1 MLCSHK
7 YDKLRDKAQLN
18 TRFSVQTNA
27 NSDHKHTKAKEP
39 SCRRTN
45 ATTLSW
51 YLHVQSSLR
60 GPQGISNLL
69 WLTGRLCSPAVVS
82 YTFSLKK
89 LSPSLCPPLSWH
101 QIFISITLSHCSTSK
116 LVDRL
121 HSYRLMQHKLHE
133 SRMMRAAAVIPD
145 CVRQV
150 DTPKILSPPPPN
162 PLPLLWPP
170 VLLVTSR
177 VFVLS
182 VTGTELW
189 EAARVTCWSN

>member
-1 MLCSHK
+1 ME
-7 YDKLRDKAQLN
+7 A
-18 TRFSVQTNA
+18 F
-27 NSDHKHTKAKEP
+27 
-39 SCRRTN
+39 
-45 ATTLSW
+45 SW
-51 YLHVQSSLR
+51 YLRAQSSLLR
-60 GPQGISNLL
+60 GPQGISTLL

-82 YTFSLKK
+82 YKFSLKK
-89 LSPSLCPPLSWH
+89 LSPSLCPSLSWH
-101 QIFISITLSHCSTSK
+101 QIFISIKLSHCSTSK

-121 HSYRLMQHKLHE
+121 HSCGVMQDKLHE

-150 DTPKILSPPPPN
+150 DTAKLLSL
-162 PLPLLWPP
+162 PLQHTPHPPLLWPP

-182 VTGTELW
+182 VTELW